1 MAENDPHRDASHSVF
16 GLGGERRP
24 VEGAPGG
31 QPAQAP
37 VPPPTPASAP
47 WAFSGGQVMFLLVM
61 ALLILSGVNLYFVLN
76 TRQQLNDTTSKQ
88 ADQLKVLS
96 GRMDSSD
103 DRYAKL
109 AAQFQVTSEKLG
121 MTQTELDRSRQL
133 ASSIQKQQ
141 RAAVA
146 QLNQAIEEKAS
157 AQQLSQLQADSNAKL
172 GTLSGNLA
180 GTQKDLD
187 ATKQALLGT
196 KGELSGAIARTHDE
210 LVALAHR
217 TDRDYYEFSLP
228 NRKARAKVGG
238 VMIEL
243 EKTNTKKNEY
253 TVDLFF
259 DDKRTERKD
268 QGLDSP
274 VFFYV
279 SGGTSALELVVN
291 KVGKNSV
298 SGYVSAPKGL
308 YPNVANV
315 LSARPGS

>member
-1 MAENDPHRDASHSVF
+1 MSERDSQHDISHSVF
-16 GLGGERRP
+16 GLKEERK
-24 VEGAPGG
+24 EGAPSE
-31 QPAQAP
+31 AP
-37 VPPPTPASAP
+37 RLAPEPASAP
-47 WAFSGGQVMFLLVM
+47 EPWSFSGGQVMFLMVL
-61 ALLILSGVNLYFVLN
+61 ALLILSGVNLYLEFQS
-76 TRQQLNDTTSKQ
+76 RDAAAKQ
-88 ADQLKVLS
+88 ADEIKSLTKRQ
-96 GRMDSSD
+96 DSSD
-103 DRYAKL
+103 DRYAQLK
-109 AAQFQVTSEKLG
+109 AEFQVTSEKLG
-121 MTQTELDRSRQL
+121 MTQAELARSREL

-141 RAAVA
+141 RTAVA
-146 QLNQAIEEKAS
+146 QLNQAIEQKAS
-157 AQQLSQLQADSNAKL
+157 ADQLNQLQSDANNKF

-187 ATKQALLGT
+187 ATKEALMGT

-228 NRKARAKVGG
+228 NRRARAKVGG
-238 VMIEL
+238 IMIEL
-243 EKTNTKKNEY
+243 EKTNPKKNEY

-279 SGGTSALELVVN
+279 SGGSSALELVVN
-291 KVGKNSV
+291 KLGKNSV

-308 YPNVANV
+308 YPNIANV
-315 LSARPGS
+315 LSSRPGI